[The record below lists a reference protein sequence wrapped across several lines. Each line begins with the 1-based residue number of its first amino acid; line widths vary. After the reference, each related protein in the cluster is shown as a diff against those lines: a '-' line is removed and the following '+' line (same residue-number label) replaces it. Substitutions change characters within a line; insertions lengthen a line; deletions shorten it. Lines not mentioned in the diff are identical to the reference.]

1 MRHLT
6 TASGTAES
14 IQLALACILTFAA
27 LAAGTVGF
35 TLVAD
40 ATYQRCLAAH
50 SDRTLTDLRALC
62 GRPA

>member
-1 MRHLT
+1 MRYLT

-35 TLVAD
+35 ILIAD
-40 ATYQRCLAAH
+40 AAHERCLARH
-50 SDRTLTDLRALC
+50 SDRSLSDLRALC
-62 GRPA
+62 GRSQ

>member
-1 MRHLT
+1 MRYLT

-35 TLVAD
+35 ILVAD
-40 ATYQRCLAAH
+40 ASRERCLARH
-50 SDRTLTDLRALC
+50 SDRTLADLRALC
-62 GRPA
+62 GRPQ